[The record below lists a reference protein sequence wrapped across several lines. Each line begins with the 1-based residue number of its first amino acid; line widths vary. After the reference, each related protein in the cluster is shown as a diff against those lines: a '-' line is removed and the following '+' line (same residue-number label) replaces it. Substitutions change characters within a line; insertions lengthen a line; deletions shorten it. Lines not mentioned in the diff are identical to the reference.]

1 MVFVMVVMIIS
12 GVVWYDDTNVSGDG
26 DISDM
31 VVTSHVDDNDGDDN
45 GGDIDDDDSGDSDND
60 GVNVF

>member
-1 MVFVMVVMIIS
+1 M
-12 GVVWYDDTNVSGDG
+12 VWYDDTNVSGDG
-26 DISDM
+26 DISGM